1 MTICAWYVQYFVAL
15 GAGLGHWGPKIVQL
29 EMKIISTWRLRGT
42 WGPKMVQVEMKI
54 ISTWRL
60 PGPLGPRMVQV
71 ETACCP
77 VACAV
82 LYFETGLR
90 PVSFKNSYH

>member
-15 GAGLGHWGPKIVQL
+15 GAGLGHWGPKMVQL

-60 PGPLGPRMVQV
+60 PGPLGPKNGTSGD
-71 ETACCP
+71 ENHLHLALAWPTG
-77 VACAV
+77 AV
-82 LYFETGLR
+82 KLYER
-90 PVSFKNSYH
+90 R